1 MGVRRKGR
9 EAALRL
15 LYQIDASGDVS
26 VDARERFWEAHG
38 GPDGGRGFAEQLVDA
53 VVGKEVELDT
63 LIGQSL
69 DNWQIGRLARIDLLL
84 LRLSVGE
91 LLSDSGTPVEVIIDE
106 AVEIARKYSDPDAP
120 AFINGVLDRVAR
132 EHGLIAK

>member
-1 MGVRRKGR
+1 
-9 EAALRL
+9 
-15 LYQIDASGDVS
+15 
-26 VDARERFWEAHG
+26 
-38 GPDGGRGFAEQLVDA
+38 
-53 VVGKEVELDT
+53 
-63 LIGQSL
+63 
-69 DNWQIGRLARIDLLL
+69 
-84 LRLSVGE
+84 LSVGE